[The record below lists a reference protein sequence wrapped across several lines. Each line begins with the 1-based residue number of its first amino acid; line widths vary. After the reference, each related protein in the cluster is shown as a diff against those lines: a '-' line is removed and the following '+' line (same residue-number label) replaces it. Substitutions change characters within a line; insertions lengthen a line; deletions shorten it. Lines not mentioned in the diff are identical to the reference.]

1 LKSSQEILE
10 FAKQTIQIETDAIN
24 QLSKQLNKDFS
35 DLVQKI
41 LNLKGRVIVTG
52 VGKSAIIAQ
61 KLVATFNST
70 GTPSIFMH
78 AADAV
83 HGDLGI
89 IQKDD
94 LIICLS
100 KSGNTAEIKV
110 LIPLLKQG
118 GNLLACIVGDI
129 NSYLAQQSD
138 FIINSTIEVEA
149 CPHNLAPTTSTT
161 AQLVM
166 GDALAVALVEC
177 RAFSKEDFA
186 KFHPGGALGKRLY
199 LKVADLSV
207 LNEKPQI
214 NSDANIRDA
223 ILEITKKRLGVVAIT
238 ADKQLKGVIT
248 DGDLRRMME
257 KYPSFENLKA
267 IDIMNPT
274 PKTIDYNEMA
284 VNALVVMKQFNIT
297 QLIVLKD
304 NLYFGVVHLHDLLN
318 EGII

>member
-1 LKSSQEILE
+1 MKSSLEILDI
-10 FAKQTIQIETDAIN
+10 ANKTILIESKAIHQLTNQINE
-24 QLSKQLNKDFS
+24 DFS
-35 DLVQKI
+35 RLVQEI

-94 LIICLS
+94 LVLCLS

-118 GNLLACIVGDI
+118 QNLLACIVGEK
-129 NSYLAQQSD
+129 NSYLAQQSN
-138 FIINSTIEVEA
+138 FILDATIEVEA
-149 CPHNLAPTTSTT
+149 CPNNLAPTTSTT
-161 AQLVM
+161 AQLVL
-166 GDALAVALVEC
+166 GDALAVCLVEC
-177 RAFSKEDFA
+177 REFSKEDFA
-186 KFHPGGALGKRLY
+186 KFHPGGALGKKLY
-199 LKVADLSV
+199 LKVGDLSD

-214 NSDANIRDA
+214 GLDANIREV
-223 ILEITKKRLGVVAIT
+223 ILEITKKRLGVVAII
-238 ADKQLKGVIT
+238 DKNELKGVIT

-257 KYPSFENLKA
+257 KHPSFENLQA
-267 IDIMNPT
+267 VDIMNKN
-274 PKTIDYNEMA
+274 PKTIDHQEMA
-284 VNALVVMKQFNIT
+284 VNALQMMKNNNIT
-297 QLIVLKD
+297 QLIVKRN
-304 NLYFGVVHLHDLLN
+304 NLYEGVVHLHDLLK

>member
-1 LKSSQEILE
+1 LKSSQEILDI
-10 FAKQTIQIETDAIN
+10 ANKTILIESKAIHQLTNQINE
-24 QLSKQLNKDFS
+24 DFS
-35 DLVQKI
+35 RLVQEI

-94 LIICLS
+94 LVLCLS

-118 GNLLACIVGDI
+118 QNLLACIVGEK
-129 NSYLAQQSD
+129 NSYLAQQSN
-138 FIINSTIEVEA
+138 FILDATIEVEA
-149 CPHNLAPTTSTT
+149 CPNNLAPTTSTT
-161 AQLVM
+161 AQLVL
-166 GDALAVALVEC
+166 GDALAVCLVEC
-177 RAFSKEDFA
+177 REFSKDDFA

-199 LKVADLSV
+199 LKVGDLSD

-214 NSDANIRDA
+214 GLDANIREV
-223 ILEITKKRLGVVAIT
+223 ILEITKKRLGVVAIV
-238 ADKQLKGVIT
+238 DGDELKGVIT

-257 KYPSFENLKA
+257 KHPSFENLQA
-267 IDIMNPT
+267 VDIMNKT
-274 PKTIDYNEMA
+274 PKTIDHQEMA
-284 VNALVVMKQFNIT
+284 INALQMMKNNNIT
-297 QLIVLKD
+297 QLIVKRN
-304 NLYFGVVHLHDLLN
+304 NLYEGVVHLHDLLK

>member
-1 LKSSQEILE
+1 MKSSQEILE
-10 FAKQTIQIETDAIN
+10 FAQQTIQIEAEAIN
-24 QLSKQLNKDFS
+24 QLLKQLNKDFS

-41 LNLKGRVIVTG
+41 LTLKGRVIATG

-118 GNLLACIVGDI
+118 RNLLACIVGDI

-149 CPHNLAPTTSTT
+149 CPNNLAPTTSTT

-166 GDALAVALVEC
+166 GDALAVALLKC

-199 LKVADLSV
+199 LKVVDLCV

-214 NSDANIRDA
+214 DTGANIREA

-238 ADKQLKGVIT
+238 DENQLKGVIT

-257 KYPSFENLKA
+257 KYSSFENLKA
-267 IDIMNPT
+267 IDIMNHT

-284 VNALVVMKQFNIT
+284 VNALDLMKQFNIT

>member
-1 LKSSQEILE
+1 MKSSQEILQI
-10 FAKQTIQIETDAIN
+10 ANKTILIESKAIHQLTNQINE
-24 QLSKQLNKDFS
+24 DFS
-35 DLVQKI
+35 RLVKEI
-41 LNLKGRVIVTG
+41 LNLKGRVIITG

-94 LIICLS
+94 LVLCLS

-110 LIPLLKQG
+110 LIPLLKQSQ
-118 GNLLACIVGDI
+118 NLLACIVGET

-138 FIINSTIEVEA
+138 FILDATIEVEA
-149 CPHNLAPTTSTT
+149 CPNNLAPTTSTT
-161 AQLVM
+161 AQLVL
-166 GDALAVALVEC
+166 GDALAVCLVEC
-177 RAFSKEDFA
+177 REFSKEDFA

-199 LKVADLSV
+199 LKVSDLSD

-214 NSDANIRDA
+214 GLNANIREV
-223 ILEITKKRLGVVAIT
+223 ILEITKKRLGVVAIV
-238 ADKQLKGVIT
+238 DGNELKGVIT

-267 IDIMNPT
+267 TDIMNKN
-274 PKTIDYNEMA
+274 PKTIDYQEMA
-284 VNALVVMKQFNIT
+284 VNALQMMKNYNIT
-297 QLIVLKD
+297 QLIVKRN
-304 NLYFGVVHLHDLLN
+304 NLYEGVVHLHDLLK

>member
-1 LKSSQEILE
+1 MKSSKEILE
-10 FAKQTIQIETDAIN
+10 IAQRTISIETEAIK
-24 QLSKQLNKDFS
+24 QLSVQLSSDFEK
-35 DLVQKI
+35 LVKKI
-41 LNLKGRVIVTG
+41 LTLKGRVIVTG

-94 LIICLS
+94 LVLCLS

-118 GNLLACIVGDI
+118 SNSLACIVGEKD
-129 NSYLAQQSD
+129 SYLAQQSD
-138 FIINSTIEVEA
+138 FILDASVDKEA
-149 CPHNLAPTTSTT
+149 CPNNLAPTTSTT
-161 AQLVM
+161 AQLVL
-166 GDALAVALVEC
+166 GDALAVCLVEC
-177 RAFSKEDFA
+177 RDFTKEDFA
-186 KFHPGGALGKRLY
+186 KYHPGGALGKKLY
-199 LKVADLSV
+199 LKVADLSR

-214 NSDANIRDA
+214 NISATIKDA
-223 ILEITKKRLGVVAIT
+223 ILEITKKRLGVVAIVEN
-238 ADKQLKGVIT
+238 LELSGVIT

-257 KYPSFENLKA
+257 KYQSFENLKA
-267 IDIMNPT
+267 IDIMNPN
-274 PKTIDYNEMA
+274 PKTIDEGEMA
-284 VNALVVMKQFNIT
+284 VAALNKMKQFNIT
-297 QLIVLKD
+297 QLIVTK
-304 NLYFGVVHLHDLLN
+304 NNKYEGVVHLHDLLR

>member
-1 LKSSQEILE
+1 MKSSQDILE
-10 FAKQTIQIETDAIN
+10 IARKTISVESDAIHQLSN
-24 QLSKQLNKDFS
+24 QLNEDFGK
-35 DLVQKI
+35 LVLKI
-41 LNLKGRVIVTG
+41 LSLKGRVIVTG
-52 VGKSAIIAQ
+52 IGKSAIIAQ
-61 KLVATFNST
+61 KMVATFNST
-70 GTPSIFMH
+70 GTPAIFMH

-89 IQKDD
+89 IQQDD

-118 GNLLACIVGDI
+118 GNLLASIVGDTQ
-129 NSYLAQQSD
+129 SYLAQQSD
-138 FIINSTIEVEA
+138 FVLDVSVKEEA
-149 CPHNLAPTTSTT
+149 CPNNLAPTTSTT
-161 AQLVM
+161 AQLVL

-177 RAFSKEDFA
+177 RSFSKEDFA

-199 LKVADLSV
+199 LKVSDLSV

-214 NSDANIRDA
+214 GLNANIREV
-223 ILEITKKRLGVVAIT
+223 ILEITQKRLGVVAIVEN
-238 ADKQLKGVIT
+238 DVLKGVIT

-257 KYPSFENLKA
+257 KHSSFEHLKA
-267 IDIMNPT
+267 VDIMNTT
-274 PKTIDYNEMA
+274 PKTIDFNDMA
-284 VNALVVMKQFNIT
+284 VNALQMMKQFNIT

-304 NLYFGVVHLHDLLN
+304 NFYQGVVHLHDLLK

>member
-1 LKSSQEILE
+1 MKSSEEILE
-10 FAKQTIQIETDAIN
+10 FARKTIRIESEAILQLSN
-24 QLSKQLNKDFS
+24 QLNEDFS
-35 DLVQKI
+35 KLVSNI

-52 VGKSAIIAQ
+52 IGKSAIIAQ
-61 KLVATFNST
+61 KMVATFNST
-70 GTPSIFMH
+70 GTPAIFMH

-89 IQKDD
+89 IQQDD

-118 GNLLACIVGDI
+118 GNLLASIVGDTH
-129 NSYLAQQSD
+129 SYLAQQSD
-138 FIINSTIEVEA
+138 FVLDASIVEEA
-149 CPHNLAPTTSTT
+149 CPNNLAPTTSTT
-161 AQLVM
+161 AQLVL

-177 RAFSKEDFA
+177 RSFSKEDFA

-199 LKVADLSV
+199 LKVSDLSV
-207 LNEKPQI
+207 MNEKPQI
-214 NSDANIRDA
+214 SLNANIREV
-223 ILEITKKRLGVVAIT
+223 ILEITQKRLGVVAIVE
-238 ADKQLKGVIT
+238 DDVLKGVIT

-257 KYPSFENLKA
+257 KYSSFEHLKA
-267 IDIMNPT
+267 VDIMNHH

-284 VNALVVMKQFNIT
+284 VNALQKMKQFNIT
-297 QLIVLKD
+297 QLIVIKD
-304 NLYFGVVHLHDLLN
+304 NFYQGVVHLHDLLK

>member
-52 VGKSAIIAQ
+52 VGKSGIIAQ

-138 FIINSTIEVEA
+138 FILNSTIEVEA